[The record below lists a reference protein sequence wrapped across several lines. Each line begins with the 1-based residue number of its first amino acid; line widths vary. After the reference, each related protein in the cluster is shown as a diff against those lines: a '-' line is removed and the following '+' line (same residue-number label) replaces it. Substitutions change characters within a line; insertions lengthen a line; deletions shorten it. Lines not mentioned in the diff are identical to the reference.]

1 MFASS
6 ATELIGLDM
15 GSSAIKMVEIKDTK
29 QGYFLSR
36 FGLAPL
42 PPDAVVEGDVV
53 DRGAV
58 VAAIRKLQGDLGIR
72 TKDVASCVSS
82 KSVII
87 KKISLPAMSEYELEE
102 QIPFEAEQHVPF
114 NIDEVYLDY
123 QPLETA
129 SLESD
134 QMDVLLVAAKKDF
147 VEQHRDVLKA
157 AGLNCGVVDV
167 DVFALENIYEVNY
180 PLSEEDVIALVD
192 LGAGMMKV
200 NILVTGVTAFNRD
213 VPLGGRVFT
222 EEIQR
227 QWNLGFEDAEA
238 LKRGQE
244 LPGIDI
250 QDAQA
255 LLSNQGMALVSE
267 LENSFEFFLATPFG
281 RPVTKIYLSGG
292 TSKTQGLIPLMSERT
307 GLPVEIL
314 NPFQQVAWD
323 RKQYTAEDLA
333 EMAPFIAVGA
343 GLALRRSKER

>member
-1 MFASS
+1 MFGSS
-6 ATELIGLDM
+6 ANELIGLDM

-42 PPDAVVEGDVV
+42 PPDAVVEGEVV
-53 DRGAV
+53 ERGAV
-58 VAAIRKLQGDLGIR
+58 LAAIRKLQSDLGIR
-72 TKDVASCVSS
+72 AKYVASCVSS

-87 KKISLPAMSEYELEE
+87 KKISLPAMTEYELEE

-123 QPLETA
+123 QPLETT

-134 QMDVLLVAAKKDF
+134 QMEVLLVAAKKDF

-157 AGLNCGVVDV
+157 AGLNCPVVDV

-180 PLSEEDVIALVD
+180 PISEEEVIALVD
-192 LGAGMMKV
+192 LGASMMKV
-200 NILVTGVTAFNRD
+200 NILISGVTAFNRD
-213 VPLGGRVFT
+213 VPLGGRIFT

-250 QDAQA
+250 QDAQT
-255 LLSNQGMALVSE
+255 LLYNQGMALVSE

-281 RPVTKIYLSGG
+281 RPVTRIYLSGG
-292 TSKTQGLIPLMSERT
+292 VAKSQGLVTIIGERT
-307 GLPVEIL
+307 GLPVEML
-314 NPFQQVAWD
+314 NPFQQVAYD
-323 RKQYTAEDLA
+323 RKKYSDEYIA
-333 EMAPFIAVGA
+333 EMAPFITIGA